1 MATSSFCISL
11 LSVLAVGMGVL
22 NAFGSSDENLV
33 GDVKFAVPRSL
44 KEWKARRASV
54 RRRLWQLLG
63 DLPPR
68 PVKPAVRLL
77 WRKQREGFTLEK
89 FEFDNEAGAIVPG
102 YLCLPEGLEAPAP
115 AILYCHYHGGEYD
128 NGKEEIFKAR
138 PAKTPPAVEFTRR
151 GYVVMAIDAYCFGER
166 RGRGPAG
173 KRETGGA
180 EELSMSK
187 LNLWYGRTLWGM
199 MLRDDLMALDY
210 LCSRPEV
217 DRKRIGVTGMSMGST
232 RSWWLAA
239 LDERISAAVC
249 VACLTRYQDL
259 IATGRLREHG
269 IYYFVPGVL
278 KHFDTEAVV
287 SLVAP
292 RPLLTL
298 TGDRDGG
305 SPISGVETINSFA
318 AAVYRLYGKD
328 ECFRGIVYPG
338 VAHKYTAKMWRET
351 LSWLDRWLKGNS

>member
-1 MATSSFCISL
+1 M
-11 LSVLAVGMGVL
+11 LSVLIAMTAVLSAFGRGDEDAVG
-22 NAFGSSDENLV
+22 N
-33 GDVKFAVPRSL
+33 VKFPIPENL
-44 KEWKARRASV
+44 KEWKARRAKV
-54 RRRLWQLLG
+54 QRTLWELLG

-68 PVKPAVRLL
+68 PATPTVRTL
-77 WRKQREGFTLEK
+77 WRKQKEGFTVEK
-89 FEFDNEAGAIVPG
+89 FEFDNEAGATVPG
-102 YLCLPEGLEAPAP
+102 YLCIPEGLEAPAP
-115 AILYCHYHGGEYD
+115 GILYCHYHGGEYD
-128 NGKEEIFKAR
+128 NGKEEIFKTW
-138 PAKTPPAVEFTRR
+138 PAGTPPAVEFTRR
-151 GYVVMAIDAYCFGER
+151 GFVVMAIDAYCFGER
-166 RGRGPAG
+166 RGKGPAG
-173 KRETGGA
+173 KKEAGGA
-180 EELSMSK
+180 EELTMSK

-217 DRKRIGVTGMSMGST
+217 DEKRIGVTGMSMGST

-239 LDERISAAVC
+239 LDERISVAVC

-287 SLVAP
+287 SLIAP

-305 SPISGVETINSFA
+305 SPISGVKTINAFVGE
-318 AAVYRLYGKD
+318 VYRLYGKG
-328 ECFRGIVYPG
+328 ECFRGTVYPG
-338 VAHKYTAKMWRET
+338 VGHTYTAKMWQET
-351 LSWLDRWLKGNS
+351 LSWLERWLKR

>member
-1 MATSSFCISL
+1 MIASHLCLGL
-11 LSVLAVGMGVL
+11 LCVFVMSMGVL
-22 NAFGSSDENLV
+22 NACGSGDASRV
-33 GDVKFAVPRSL
+33 GNVKFAMPKNL
-44 KEWKARRASV
+44 KDWKGRRAKV

-68 PVKPAVRLL
+68 PARPRVRLL
-77 WRKQREGFTLEK
+77 WRKPREGFTLEK
-89 FEFDNEAGAIVPG
+89 FEFDNEAGATVPG
-102 YLCLPEGLEAPAP
+102 YLCIPDGLKAPAP

-128 NGKEEIFKAR
+128 NGKEEIFKVW
-138 PAKTPPAVEFTRR
+138 PAKTVPALEFTRR
-151 GYVVMAIDAYCFGER
+151 GYVVIAIDAYCFGER
-166 RGRGPAG
+166 KGKGPAG
-173 KRETGGA
+173 KKETGSA

-187 LNLWYGRTLWGM
+187 LNLWHGRTLWGM

-239 LDERISAAVC
+239 LDERISVAVC

-269 IYYFVPGVL
+269 IYYFVPDVL
-278 KHFDTEAVV
+278 KYFDTEAVV
-287 SLVAP
+287 SLIAP

-305 SPISGVETINSFA
+305 SPISGVTTINSFVA
-318 AAVYRLYGKD
+318 GIYSLYGKD

-338 VAHKYTAKMWRET
+338 VGHRYTAKMWRET
-351 LSWLDRWLKGNS
+351 LSWLDRWLKR